1 MPIDAI
7 EMPSVVE
14 RIEAA
19 AMRGRPYLSSTPNLN
34 FLVHSQA
41 DAEFRESLL
50 SSDLCPADG
59 MPIVWIARLMGVP
72 TPKIAGSDIFDAL
85 KASPGAARR
94 LKVFLFG
101 GPEGVAA
108 AACRSLN
115 GTPGGLACVGS
126 LYPGFGSVEDMSQE
140 GT

>member
-34 FLVHSQA
+34 FLVLSQA

-50 SSDLCPADG
+50 LSDLCPADG
-59 MPIVWIARLMGVP
+59 MPIVWIARLMRVP
-72 TPKIAGSDIFDAL
+72 MKPRIAGSDIFDAL
-85 KASPGAARR
+85 KAPRR
-94 LKVFLFG
+94 AGRQLKVF
-101 GPEGVAA
+101 
-108 AACRSLN
+108 
-115 GTPGGLACVGS
+115 
-126 LYPGFGSVEDMSQE
+126 
-140 GT
+140 